1 MKLRDIIE
9 MKLSNRQ
16 AHMLVA
22 ILKDCLYVSNGS
34 FGGYSQEQLTA
45 IYNEIIA
52 QQDGEVRE
60 IGE

>member
-1 MKLRDIIE
+1 
-9 MKLSNRQ
+9 MKLSSRQ

-22 ILKDCLYVSNGS
+22 ILKDCLYISNGK
-34 FGGYSQEQLTA
+34 FGGYTQEQLVA
-45 IYNEIIA
+45 MYNEIIA

>member
-1 MKLRDIIE
+1 

-16 AHMLVA
+16 AHMLMA

-34 FGGYSQEQLTA
+34 FGGYSQEQLVA
-45 IYNEIIA
+45 MYNEIIA